1 MDDRDNSC
9 RSWQSVAIRSESHK
23 AHFSASFNLHASS
36 PANRIGRVSSV
47 NDPSPT
53 WGLYERLLPAE
64 IEAIAKVHPV
74 AYLPWGALEYHGT
87 HAAVGLDGL
96 KAHGLC
102 QALAR
107 VAGGLVLPPLY
118 LAANTIKTAPGLDYP
133 RHSLDFPEDVIRS
146 LARIHLDQLA
156 DEGYRVV
163 FLLCGHVGQP
173 HYDIIKA
180 EAEAFNARSMGTVA
194 IATSET
200 DLVSPEIVKVNHAA
214 LGEVSFLMA
223 TDPDCVDLSR
233 LPADREPTLE
243 QDAVWGPDPRESS
256 AEKGLTYTAAFVT
269 AAAKLIANALA
280 EKSPQA

>member
-1 MDDRDNSC
+1 VD
-9 RSWQSVAIRSESHK
+9 
-23 AHFSASFNLHASS
+23 
-36 PANRIGRVSSV
+36 GVSSAPV
-47 NDPSPT
+47 SSATSDPA

-64 IEAIAKVHPV
+64 IEAIAARHPV

-118 LAANTIKTAPGLDYP
+118 LAANTIKTAPGLAFP
-133 RHSLDFPEDVIRS
+133 RHSLDFPEDLVRT
-146 LARIHLDQLA
+146 LARLHLEQLA
-156 DEGYRVV
+156 NEGYRVV
-163 FLLCGHVGQP
+163 FILCGHVGQP
-173 HYDIIKA
+173 HYDLIKA
-180 EAEAFNARSMGTVA
+180 EAEAFNQRATATRA
-194 IATSET
+194 LATSET

-233 LPADREPTLE
+233 LPADRVPTLE
-243 QDAVWGPDPRESS
+243 QDAVWGPDPRTSS
-256 AEKGLTYTAAFVT
+256 AEKGRTYTTAFVT
-269 AAAKLIANALA
+269 AAARLIAGALA
-280 EKSPQA
+280 APAAEPAP